1 MHLLA
6 LCPWWL
12 QAIERCGT
20 GITYAQLL
28 YNMSQALEQ
37 LSAQQGK
44 LPPKLPGDIGGL
56 FGGLVNKL
64 VRAQAP
70 HCLLTAICFPLVEEL
85 LTAAVLTIELTFVL
99 CMSRCDGLN
108 TGFLANPH
116 VAVPQDVSV
125 HTQMNGA
132 MDMAGLS
139 PQTPVLSANYPM
151 DLNRPLAI

>member
-1 MHLLA
+1 MDVSLPVGHPAGSRCPSLHNGVAGESLLLVHLLTF
-6 LCPWWL
+6 CPWWL

-44 LPPKLPGDIGGL
+44 LPPKLPGEIGGL

-70 HCLLTAICFPLVEEL
+70 LCLFPAIGTLFWRN
-85 LTAAVLTIELTFVL
+85 
-99 CMSRCDGLN
+99 SRQQL
-108 TGFLANPH
+108 FIA
-116 VAVPQDVSV
+116 
-125 HTQMNGA
+125 
-132 MDMAGLS
+132 
-139 PQTPVLSANYPM
+139 
-151 DLNRPLAI
+151 